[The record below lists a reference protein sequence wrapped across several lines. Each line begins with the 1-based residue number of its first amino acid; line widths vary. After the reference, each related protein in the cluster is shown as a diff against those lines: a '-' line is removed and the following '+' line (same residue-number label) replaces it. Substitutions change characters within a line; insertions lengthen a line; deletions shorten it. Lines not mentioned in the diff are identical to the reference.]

1 MIEIER
7 VGDHE
12 FVASNGRGATVRI
25 GRKGQEG
32 SFSPVELLVAAAAGC
47 AVVTSETLILRRT
60 GGDELSAVADA
71 VQSESGNEVISI
83 PVTLSYDLSSVDDP
97 EALETVVRRAV
108 EQFCTVTRTLKQ
120 SATAPLQLPMPLQT
134 AVDPL

>member
-1 MIEIER
+1 M
-7 VGDHE
+7 
-12 FVASNGRGATVRI
+12 
-25 GRKGQEG
+25 
-32 SFSPVELLVAAAAGC
+32 
-47 AVVTSETLILRRT
+47 
-60 GGDELSAVADA
+60 
-71 VQSESGNEVISI
+71 ISI

-134 AVDPL
+134 ASDPL

>member
-1 MIEIER
+1 MIKLER
-7 VGDHE
+7 VGEHE
-12 FVASNGRGATVRI
+12 FVASNERGASVRI

-47 AVVTSETLILRRT
+47 ALVTSETLILRRT
-60 GGDELSAVADA
+60 GGDQLTAVADA

-120 SATAPLQLPMPLQT
+120 SATAPLQLPAPLQT
-134 AVDPL
+134 ASDPL

>member
-12 FVASNGRGATVRI
+12 FVATNGRGASVRI

-32 SFSPVELLVAAAAGC
+32 SFSPVELLAAAVAGC
-47 AVVTSETLILRRT
+47 AVVTSETLVLRRT
-60 GGDELSAVADA
+60 GGDQLTAQADA

-83 PVTLSYDLSSVDDP
+83 PVTLSYDLSAVDDP
-97 EALETVVRRAV
+97 EALDDLVRRAV

-120 SATAPLQLPMPLQT
+120 SATAPLQLPTPLQT
-134 AVDPL
+134 ASDPL

>member
-60 GGDELSAVADA
+60 GGEELSAVADA

>member
-12 FVASNGRGATVRI
+12 FVATNGRGASVRI

-32 SFSPVELLVAAAAGC
+32 SFSPVELLAAAVAGC
-47 AVVTSETLILRRT
+47 AVVTSETLVLRRT
-60 GGDELSAVADA
+60 GGDQLTAQADA
-71 VQSESGNEVISI
+71 VQSESGNEVISV
-83 PVTLSYDLSSVDDP
+83 PVTLSYDLSAVDDP
-97 EALETVVRRAV
+97 EALDVLVRRAV

-120 SATAPLQLPMPLQT
+120 SATAPLQLPTPLQT
-134 AVDPL
+134 ASDPL

>member
-1 MIEIER
+1 MIEVQR
-7 VGDHE
+7 VGEHE
-12 FVASNGRGATVRI
+12 FVATNDRGASVRI
-25 GRKGQEG
+25 GRKGQAG

-60 GGDELSAVADA
+60 GGAELGALADA
-71 VQSESGNEVISI
+71 VASESGNEVVSI
-83 PVTLSYDLSSVDDP
+83 PVTLTYDLSAVDDP
-97 EALETVVRRAV
+97 AALEAVVRRAV

-134 AVDPL
+134 AEDPL

>member
-12 FVASNGRGATVRI
+12 FVASNERGATVRI

-32 SFSPVELLVAAAAGC
+32 SFSPVELLVSAAAGC

-60 GGDELSAVADA
+60 GGEELSAVADA

-134 AVDPL
+134 ASDPL

>member
-1 MIEIER
+1 MIELRR
-7 VGDHE
+7 VGEHE
-12 FVASNGRGATVRI
+12 FVATNDRGASVRI

-47 AVVTSETLILRRT
+47 AAVTSETLILRRT
-60 GGDELSAVADA
+60 GGDELSATADA
-71 VQSESGNEVISI
+71 VQSESGNEVLSV
-83 PVTLSYDLSSVDDP
+83 PVVLHYDLSAVDDP

-120 SATAPLQLPMPLQT
+120 SATSPLQLPTPLQT
-134 AVDPL
+134 AEEPL

>member
-12 FVASNGRGATVRI
+12 FVASNERGATVRI

-60 GGDELSAVADA
+60 GGEQLSAVADA

-134 AVDPL
+134 AEDPL

>member
-1 MIEIER
+1 MINLER
-7 VGDHE
+7 VGEHE
-12 FVASNGRGATVRI
+12 FVASNGRGASVRI

-60 GGDELSAVADA
+60 GGDQLTAEADA

-83 PVTLSYDLSSVDDP
+83 PVTLSYDLSEVDDP
-97 EALETVVRRAV
+97 EALEIVVRRAV

-120 SATAPLQLPMPLQT
+120 SATSPLQLPTPVQT
-134 AVDPL
+134 ASEPL

>member
-1 MIEIER
+1 MIELER
-7 VGDHE
+7 VGEHE
-12 FVASNGRGATVRI
+12 FVATNDRGASVRI

-47 AVVTSETLILRRT
+47 AAVTSETLILRRT
-60 GGDELSAVADA
+60 GGDHLSATADA
-71 VQSESGNEVISI
+71 VQSESGNEVLSV
-83 PVTLSYDLSSVDDP
+83 PVVLHYDLSAVDDP

-120 SATAPLQLPMPLQT
+120 SATAPLQLPTPFQT
-134 AVDPL
+134 AEEPL

>member
-1 MIEIER
+1 MIKLER
-7 VGDHE
+7 VGEHE
-12 FVASNGRGATVRI
+12 FVASNERGASVRI

-47 AVVTSETLILRRT
+47 AMVTSETLILRRT
-60 GGDELSAVADA
+60 GGEELTAEADA

-83 PVTLSYDLSSVDDP
+83 PVTLSYDLSAVDDP

-120 SATAPLQLPMPLQT
+120 SATSPLQLPTPLQT
-134 AVDPL
+134 ASEPL

>member
-1 MIEIER
+1 MIKLER
-7 VGDHE
+7 VGEHE
-12 FVASNGRGATVRI
+12 FVASNERGASVRI

-47 AVVTSETLILRRT
+47 ALVTSETLILRRT
-60 GGDELSAVADA
+60 GGDQLTAVADA

-134 AVDPL
+134 ASDPL

>member
-1 MIEIER
+1 MINVER
-7 VGDHE
+7 VGEHE
-12 FVASNGRGATVRI
+12 FVATNDRGASVRI

-60 GGDELSAVADA
+60 GGDQLTAVADA

-83 PVTLSYDLSSVDDP
+83 PVTLSYDLSAVEDA
-97 EALETVVRRAV
+97 EALEVVVRRAV

-134 AVDPL
+134 ASDPL

>member
-32 SFSPVELLVAAAAGC
+32 TFSPVELLVAAAAGC

-60 GGDELSAVADA
+60 GGEELSAVADA

>member
-1 MIEIER
+1 MINVER
-7 VGDHE
+7 VGEHE
-12 FVASNGRGATVRI
+12 FVAKNDRGASVRI

-47 AVVTSETLILRRT
+47 ALVTSETLVLRRT
-60 GGDELSAVADA
+60 GTDELSATADA

-83 PVTLSYDLSSVDDP
+83 PVTLSYDLSGVDDP

-120 SATAPLQLPMPLQT
+120 SATAPLQLPVPLQT
-134 AVDPL
+134 APDPL

>member
-1 MIEIER
+1 MINLER
-7 VGDHE
+7 VGEHE
-12 FVASNGRGATVRI
+12 FVATNGRGASVKI

-47 AVVTSETLILRRT
+47 AMVTSETLILRRT
-60 GGDELSAVADA
+60 GSDQLTAEADA
-71 VQSESGNEVISI
+71 VQSESGNEVVSI
-83 PVTLSYDLSSVDDP
+83 PVTLSYDLSAVEDV

-134 AVDPL
+134 APDPL

>member
-12 FVASNGRGATVRI
+12 FVASNERGATVRI

-60 GGDELSAVADA
+60 GGEELSAVADA

-134 AVDPL
+134 AEDPL

>member
-1 MIEIER
+1 MINVER
-7 VGDHE
+7 VGEHE
-12 FVASNGRGATVRI
+12 FVASNGRGASVRI

-47 AVVTSETLILRRT
+47 AMVTSETVILRRT
-60 GGDELSAVADA
+60 GGDQLTAEADA
-71 VQSESGNEVISI
+71 VQSESGNEVLSI
-83 PVTLSYDLSSVDDP
+83 PVTLSYDLSAVDDP

-120 SATAPLQLPMPLQT
+120 SATAPLQLPVPLQT
-134 AVDPL
+134 APDPL